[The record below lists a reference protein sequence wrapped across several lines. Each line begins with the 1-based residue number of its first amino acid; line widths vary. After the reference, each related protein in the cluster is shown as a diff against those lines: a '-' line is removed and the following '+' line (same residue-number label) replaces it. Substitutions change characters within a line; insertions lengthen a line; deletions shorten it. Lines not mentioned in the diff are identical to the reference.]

1 MKLVSG
7 YLQCYNQC
15 SYSSASSCIRISS
28 NEATDLFKCQRG
40 VRQGCIL
47 SPLLFAFFTAELE
60 REIKKNNSGI
70 ELHNGNI
77 LDIIMYADDVVLI
90 SSSAAG
96 LRKHITTLS
105 DFSQRRK
112 TEKTK
117 ICVFGG
123 DRNSNLFS
131 LNNHI
136 PEKVQS
142 YKYLGI
148 WFTKNGKFLVAKK
161 HLANQ
166 ANKGMF
172 LLLRHLDNPPI
183 PVYTTAL

>member
-1 MKLVSG
+1 M
-7 YLQCYNQC
+7 Y
-15 SYSSASSCIRISS
+15 
-28 NEATDLFKCQRG
+28 
-40 VRQGCIL
+40 L
-47 SPLLFAFFTAELE
+47 SPLLFALFTEDLE
-60 REIKKNNSGI
+60 REVKQNSA
-70 ELHNGNI
+70 GNI

-112 TEKTK
+112 LEVNTEKTK

-123 DRNSNLFS
+123 DRNSNVFS

-136 PEKVQS
+136 LEKVQS

-148 WFTKNGKFLVAKK
+148 WFAKNGKFHVAKK

-166 ANKGMF
+166 ANKGQ
-172 LLLRHLDNPPI
+172 
-183 PVYTTAL
+183 Y